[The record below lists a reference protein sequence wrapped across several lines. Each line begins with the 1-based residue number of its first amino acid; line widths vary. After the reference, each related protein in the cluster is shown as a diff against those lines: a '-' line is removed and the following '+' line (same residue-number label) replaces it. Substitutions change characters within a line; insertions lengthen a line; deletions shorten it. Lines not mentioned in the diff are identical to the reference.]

1 MLWFYIEIINKVTTR
16 DPLKQGLKL
25 MNMKIA
31 AFDGDVLT
39 TITAWNII
47 VFILIGI
54 SVMQL
59 GILVIC
65 AVLCAFG
72 VPNYVCKID

>member
-1 MLWFYIEIINKVTTR
+1 
-16 DPLKQGLKL
+16 
-25 MNMKIA
+25 MKIA
-31 AFDGDVLT
+31 AFDGDALT

-54 SVMQL
+54 SAMQL
-59 GILVIC
+59 GMLLLC